1 MYEYTSYD
9 SISIKVG
16 QNAKENDELT
26 MTSDPKEWWMHVSGY
41 PGSHVVI
48 CYDGET
54 VPKETKR
61 DAAVLAV
68 AVTSAVAV
76 PATEHELSFDEAD
89 SIPPPIDRSPA
100 LNARPKPNV
109 SLYCAP
115 ELPAIPSAFGAHDKY
130 RSIPPTAGV

>member
-16 QNAKENDELT
+16 QNAKENDQLT
-26 MTSDPKEWWMHVSGY
+26 MTSNPREWWMHVLGY

-68 AVTSAVAV
+68 HHSKAPNAKMTHVDFIRLDQVSKYTNTSHGQVSI
-76 PATEHELSFDEAD
+76 EGKLSTLVVFMNKEK
-89 SIPPPIDRSPA
+89 PRLDR
-100 LNARPKPNV
+100 LLKNRHNK
-109 SLYCAP
+109 
-115 ELPAIPSAFGAHDKY
+115 
-130 RSIPPTAGV
+130 